1 MSTNQ
6 ISQELI
12 DHLSKL
18 NMKPENLSQAQIN
31 AINRQLTN
39 NSDSIS
45 DKNYNVDPIL
55 SDPDITA
62 QIKKNAMPQILK
74 GINELIG
81 NFTSTLT
88 NTQIYKDIIY
98 KINKFN
104 ENYLKR
110 NVIFKD
116 TINIVLIV
124 AIIFTLFYV
133 KTIFLMLLNIF
144 LSSMLVKNIMKL

>member
-1 MSTNQ
+1 M
-6 ISQELI
+6 SQELI

-18 NMKPENLSQAQIN
+18 NIDINDLTPAQIDN
-31 AINRQLTN
+31 INRQLTN
-39 NSDSIS
+39 NPDSI
-45 DKNYNVDPIL
+45 L
-55 SDPDITA
+55 SEPDITA
-62 QIKKNAMPQILK
+62 PILK

-104 ENYLKR
+104 QNYIKR